1 VSIQPFYDSNN
12 KPSTDV
18 SGFAKVLDYVAIMD
32 YDVWTSSPGAS
43 GVVGPNAPLN
53 DSCAPSSDHWGSAV
67 SAVKAWSNAGMPI
80 SQIVLGV
87 PSYGHSYNVNSSD
100 AFVPGTKML
109 AQYPAF
115 NNSNLPGDSWNGAG
129 TFEFWALV
137 SSGFLTPQGTAA
149 PGIFYRFDSCS
160 QTVRRPSTRYQ

>member
-1 VSIQPFYDSNN
+1 MNYDDWGS
-12 KPSTDV
+12 
-18 SGFAKVLDYVAIMD
+18 
-32 YDVWTSSPGAS
+32 WSSA
-43 GVVGPNAPLN
+43 VGPNAPLN
-53 DSCAPSSDHWGSAV
+53 DSCAPSGDQQGSAV

-87 PSYGHSYNVNSSD
+87 PSYGHSYNVNTSD

-115 NNSNLPGDSWNGAG
+115 NISNLPGDSWNGPG

-137 SSGFLTPQGTAA
+137 SSGFLNPQGMPA
-149 PGIFYRFDSCS
+149 PGIFYRFDPCS
-160 QTVRRPSTRYQ
+160 QTVRRPSTRYR